1 MEINERFR
9 SFVYGAFLA
18 LIIGWLLH
26 IGKDIFIPIIF
37 SVLVGFVIVGLTRLL
52 AKVPGVGPHLS
63 IQVRYIVSALVIAVG
78 LISVVWLLFANVGR
92 AVALAPQYQDSLL
105 NSIQGIAVSLGLE
118 AEPSWKSLRQQF
130 LAQVSIQRLVG
141 GVLGSVLSIVATLI
155 VVFLYVAFLLVEQRS
170 FSAKIQNVSD
180 DPKQVAFIRQI
191 MTNING
197 KIGTYLALKTVLSV
211 MLGVL
216 TWAIMA
222 FCGMEFAV
230 FWGVLI
236 ALLNYVPYIGS
247 FLSIFLPAVFAI
259 VQFGNLNAVL
269 AVMVPLGIV
278 QFVNGNFL
286 DPYLMGNSL
295 NLSPFVILV
304 SLTIWSALWGIP
316 GAFLAVPMTAV
327 MVMIFAEFPG
337 TRPFAVML
345 SRKGDV

>member
-1 MEINERFR
+1 MINERFR
-9 SFVYGAFLA
+9 SFVHGVFLA
-18 LIIGWLLH
+18 LIIGWVLH
-26 IGKDIFIPIIF
+26 IGQDIFIPIIF
-37 SVLVGFVIVGLTRLL
+37 SVLVGFVIIGMTRML
-52 AKVPGVGPHLS
+52 AKVPGVGPRLS
-63 IQVRYIVSALVIAVG
+63 IQMRYIVSALVMAVG
-78 LISVVWLLFANVGR
+78 LVSVVWLLFANVGR

-105 NSIQGIAVSLGLE
+105 ASIQNIAVTLGLE
-118 AEPSWKSLRQQF
+118 SEPSWKSLRQQF

-141 GVLGSVLSIVATLI
+141 GTLGSVLSIVATLI

-170 FSAKIQNVSD
+170 FAAKIQNVSD

-191 MTNING
+191 ITNVNG
-197 KIGTYLALKTVLSV
+197 KIGTYLALKTLLSV
-211 MLGVL
+211 VLGIL
-216 TWAIMA
+216 SWAIMA
-222 FCGMEFAV
+222 FFGMEFAV

-247 FLSIFLPAVFAI
+247 FLSVFLPAVFAI
-259 VQFGNLNAVL
+259 VQFGNLSTVL
-269 AVMVPLGIV
+269 SVMVPLSVV

-304 SLTIWSALWGIP
+304 SLTVWSALWGIS

-337 TRPFAVML
+337 TRPFAVLL

>member
-1 MEINERFR
+1 MINERFR
-9 SFVYGAFLA
+9 SFVHGVFLA
-18 LIIGWLLH
+18 LIIGWVLH
-26 IGKDIFIPIIF
+26 IGQDIFIPIIF
-37 SVLVGFVIVGLTRLL
+37 SVLVGFVIIGMTRML
-52 AKVPGVGPHLS
+52 AKVPGVGPRLS
-63 IQVRYIVSALVIAVG
+63 IQMRYIVSALVMAVG
-78 LISVVWLLFANVGR
+78 LVSVVWLLFANVGR

-105 NSIQGIAVSLGLE
+105 ASIQNIAVTLGLE
-118 AEPSWKSLRQQF
+118 SEPSWKSLRQQF
-130 LAQVSIQRLVG
+130 IAQVSIQRLVG

-170 FSAKIQNVSD
+170 FAAKIQNVSD

-191 MTNING
+191 ITNVNG
-197 KIGTYLALKTVLSV
+197 KIGTYLALKTLLSV
-211 MLGVL
+211 VLGIL
-216 TWAIMA
+216 SWAIMA
-222 FCGMEFAV
+222 FFGMEFAV

-247 FLSIFLPAVFAI
+247 FLSVFLPAVFAI
-259 VQFGNLNAVL
+259 VQFGNLSTVL
-269 AVMVPLGIV
+269 SVMVPLSVV

-304 SLTIWSALWGIP
+304 SLTVWSALWGIS

-337 TRPFAVML
+337 TRPFAVLL

>member
-1 MEINERFR
+1 MAINERFR

-37 SVLVGFVIVGLTRLL
+37 SVLVGFVIVGLTRIL
-52 AKVPGVGPHLS
+52 AKVPGIGPHLS
-63 IQVRYIVSALVIAVG
+63 IQMRYIVSALVIAVG
-78 LISVVWLLFANVGR
+78 LVSVVWLLFANVGR

-170 FSAKIQNVSD
+170 FAAKIQNVSD
-180 DPKQVAFIRQI
+180 DPAQVAFIRQI

-197 KIGTYLALKTVLSV
+197 KIGTYLALKTLLSV

-247 FLSIFLPAVFAI
+247 FLSIFLPAVFAV

-304 SLTIWSALWGIP
+304 SLTVWSALWGIA

-345 SRKGDV
+345 SRKGEV

>member
-1 MEINERFR
+1 MAINERFR
-9 SFVYGAFLA
+9 SFVHGAFLA

-37 SVLVGFVIVGLTRLL
+37 SVLVGFVIVGLTRILG
-52 AKVPGVGPHLS
+52 KVPGIGPHLS

-78 LISVVWLLFANVGR
+78 LVSVVWLLFANVGR

-130 LAQVSIQRLVG
+130 LAQVSIQRLIG
-141 GVLGSVLSIVATLI
+141 GVLGSVMSIVATLI

-180 DPKQVAFIRQI
+180 DPNQVAFIRQI

-216 TWAIMA
+216 SWAIMA
-222 FCGMEFAV
+222 FFGMEFAV

-247 FLSIFLPAVFAI
+247 FLSVFLPAVFAV
-259 VQFGNLNAVL
+259 VQFGNLNSVL

-304 SLTIWSALWGIP
+304 SLTVWSALWGIS

-345 SRKGDV
+345 SRKGEV

>member
-1 MEINERFR
+1 MINERFR
-9 SFVYGAFLA
+9 SFVHGVFLA
-18 LIIGWLLH
+18 LIVGWVLH
-26 IGKDIFIPIIF
+26 IGQDIFIPIIF
-37 SVLVGFVIVGLTRLL
+37 SVLVGFVIIGLTRLL
-52 AKVPGVGPHLS
+52 AKVPGLRLS
-63 IQVRYIVSALVIAVG
+63 IQMRYIVSALIIAVG
-78 LISVVWLLFANVGR
+78 LVSVVWMLFANVGR

-105 NSIQGIAVSLGLE
+105 ASIQKMAITLGLE
-118 AEPSWKSLRQQF
+118 SEPSWQSLRQQF
-130 LAQVSIQRLVG
+130 LAQVSVQRLVG
-141 GVLGSVLSIVATLI
+141 GVLGSALSIVATLI

-170 FSAKIQNVSD
+170 FSAKIENISE
-180 DPKQVAFIRQI
+180 DPGQVAFIRQI
-191 MTNING
+191 ITNVNG
-197 KIGTYLALKTVLSV
+197 KIGTYLALKTLLSV
-211 MLGVL
+211 MLGVF

-222 FCGMEFAV
+222 FFGMEFAV

-259 VQFGNLNAVL
+259 LQFGNLNSVL
-269 AVMVPLGIV
+269 AVMVPLSIV
-278 QFVNGNFL
+278 QFANGNFL

-304 SLTIWSALWGIP
+304 SLTVWSALWGIS

-337 TRPFAVML
+337 TRPFAVLM

>member
-1 MEINERFR
+1 MINERFR
-9 SFVYGAFLA
+9 SFVHGVFLA
-18 LIIGWLLH
+18 LIVGWVLH
-26 IGKDIFIPIIF
+26 IGQDIFIPIIF
-37 SVLVGFVIVGLTRLL
+37 SVLVGFVIIGLTRFL
-52 AKVPGVGPHLS
+52 AKVPGLGPRLS
-63 IQVRYIVSALVIAVG
+63 IQMRYIVSALIIAVG
-78 LISVVWLLFANVGR
+78 LIGVVWMLFANVGR

-105 NSIQGIAVSLGLE
+105 NSIQSLAVTLGLE
-118 AEPSWKSLRQQF
+118 SEPSWKSLRQQF

-141 GVLGSVLSIVATLI
+141 GTLGSVLSIVATLI

-170 FSAKIQNVSD
+170 FAAKIQNISE
-180 DPKQVAFIRQI
+180 DPSQVAFIRQI
-191 MTNING
+191 ITNVNG
-197 KIGTYLALKTVLSV
+197 KIGTYLALKTLLSV

-222 FCGMEFAV
+222 FFGMEFAV

-259 VQFGNLNAVL
+259 LQFGNLNSVL
-269 AVMVPLGIV
+269 AVMVPLSVV
-278 QFVNGNFL
+278 QFANGNFL

-304 SLTIWSALWGIP
+304 SLTVWSALWGIP

-337 TRPFAVML
+337 TRPFAVLL

>member
-1 MEINERFR
+1 MINERFR
-9 SFVYGAFLA
+9 SFVHGVFLA
-18 LIIGWLLH
+18 LIIGWVLH
-26 IGKDIFIPIIF
+26 IGQDIFIPIIF
-37 SVLVGFVIVGLTRLL
+37 SVLVGFVIIGMTRML
-52 AKVPGVGPHLS
+52 AKVPVLGPRMS
-63 IQVRYIVSALVIAVG
+63 IQMRYIVSALVMAVG
-78 LISVVWLLFANVGR
+78 LVSVVWMLFANVGR

-105 NSIQGIAVSLGLE
+105 ASIQSMAVTLGLE
-118 AEPSWKSLRQQF
+118 AEPSWQSLRQQF
-130 LAQVSIQRLVG
+130 LAQVSVQRLVG
-141 GVLGSVLSIVATLI
+141 GALGSVLSIVATLI
-155 VVFLYVAFLLVEQRS
+155 VVFLYVAFLLVEQRA
-170 FSAKIQNVSD
+170 FSDKIHNISE

-191 MTNING
+191 ITNVNG
-197 KIGTYLALKTVLSV
+197 KIGTYLALKTLLSV
-211 MLGVL
+211 MLGL
-216 TWAIMA
+216 FTWAIMA

-259 VQFGNLNAVL
+259 LQFGNLNAVL
-269 AVMVPLGIV
+269 AVMVPLSIV
-278 QFVNGNFL
+278 QFANGNFL

-304 SLTIWSALWGIP
+304 SLTVWSALWGIP

-337 TRPFAVML
+337 TRPFAVLL

>member
-1 MEINERFR
+1 MINERFR
-9 SFVYGAFLA
+9 SFVHGVFLA
-18 LIIGWLLH
+18 LIIGWVLH
-26 IGKDIFIPIIF
+26 IGQDIFIPIIF
-37 SVLVGFVIVGLTRLL
+37 SVLVGFVIIGMTRLL
-52 AKVPGVGPHLS
+52 AKVPGVGPRLS
-63 IQVRYIVSALVIAVG
+63 IQMRYIVSALVMAVG
-78 LISVVWLLFANVGR
+78 LVSVAWLLFANVGR

-105 NSIQGIAVSLGLE
+105 ASIQNLAVTLGLE

-170 FSAKIQNVSD
+170 FSAKIQNISE
-180 DPKQVAFIRQI
+180 DPGQVAFIRQI
-191 MTNING
+191 ITNVNG
-197 KIGTYLALKTVLSV
+197 KIGTYLALKTLLSV
-211 MLGVL
+211 MLGVF
-216 TWAIMA
+216 TWVIMA
-222 FCGMEFAV
+222 FFGMEFAV

-259 VQFGNLNAVL
+259 LQFGNLNAVL
-269 AVMVPLGIV
+269 AVMVPLSVV

-304 SLTIWSALWGIP
+304 SLTVWSALWGIS

-337 TRPFAVML
+337 TRPFAVLL
-345 SRKGDV
+345 SRNGEV

>member
-1 MEINERFR
+1 M
-9 SFVYGAFLA
+9 
-18 LIIGWLLH
+18 
-26 IGKDIFIPIIF
+26 
-37 SVLVGFVIVGLTRLL
+37 
-52 AKVPGVGPHLS
+52 
-63 IQVRYIVSALVIAVG
+63 IAVG
-78 LISVVWLLFANVGR
+78 LISVMWLLFANIGR
-92 AVALAPQYQDSLL
+92 AMALAPQYQDSLL
-105 NSIQGIAVSLGLE
+105 NSIQGIAVTLGLE
-118 AEPSWKSLRQQF
+118 AEPSWKSLRQQL

-155 VVFLYVAFLLVEQRS
+155 VVFMYVAFLLVEQRS
-170 FSAKIQNVSD
+170 FSAKLQNVSD
-180 DPKQVAFIRQI
+180 DPNQVAFIRQI

-197 KIGTYLALKTVLSV
+197 KIGTYLALKTLLSV

-216 TWAIMA
+216 SWGIMA
-222 FCGMEFAV
+222 FFGMEFAV

-236 ALLNYVPYIGS
+236 FLLNYVPYIGS
-247 FLSIFLPAVFAI
+247 FLSVFLPAVFAI
-259 VQFGNLNAVL
+259 VQFGNLNSVL
-269 AVMVPLGIV
+269 ALMVPLGIV

-304 SLTIWSALWGIP
+304 SLTVWSALWGIS

>member
-1 MEINERFR
+1 MINERFR
-9 SFVYGAFLA
+9 SFVHGVFLA
-18 LIIGWLLH
+18 LIVGWVLH
-26 IGKDIFIPIIF
+26 IGQDIFIPIIF
-37 SVLVGFVIVGLTRLL
+37 SVLVGFVIIGMTRML
-52 AKVPGVGPHLS
+52 AKVPGVGPRLS
-63 IQVRYIVSALVIAVG
+63 IQMRYIVSALVMAVG
-78 LISVVWLLFANVGR
+78 LVSVVWLLFANVGR

-105 NSIQGIAVSLGLE
+105 ASIQNIAVTLGLE
-118 AEPSWKSLRQQF
+118 SEPSWKSLRQQF
-130 LAQVSIQRLVG
+130 IAQVSIQRLVG

-170 FSAKIQNVSD
+170 FAAKIQNVSD

-191 MTNING
+191 ITNVNG
-197 KIGTYLALKTVLSV
+197 KIGTYLALKTLLSV
-211 MLGVL
+211 VLGIL
-216 TWAIMA
+216 SWAIMA
-222 FCGMEFAV
+222 FFGMEFAV

-247 FLSIFLPAVFAI
+247 FLSVFLPAVFAI
-259 VQFGNLNAVL
+259 VQFGNLSTVL
-269 AVMVPLGIV
+269 SVMVPLSVV

-304 SLTIWSALWGIP
+304 SLTVWSALWGIS

-337 TRPFAVML
+337 TRPFAVLL

>member
-1 MEINERFR
+1 MINERFW
-9 SFVYGAFLA
+9 SFVHGVFLA
-18 LIIGWLLH
+18 LIIGWVLH
-26 IGKDIFIPIIF
+26 IGQDIFIPIIF
-37 SVLVGFVIVGLTRLL
+37 SVLVGFVIIGMTRML
-52 AKVPGVGPHLS
+52 AKVPVLGPRLS
-63 IQVRYIVSALVIAVG
+63 IQVRYIVAALIMAVG
-78 LISVVWLLFANVGR
+78 LVSVVWLLFANVGR

-105 NSIQGIAVSLGLE
+105 NSIQNLAVTLGLE
-118 AEPSWKSLRQQF
+118 SEPSWKSLRQQF

-141 GVLGSVLSIVATLI
+141 GTLGSVLSIVATLI

-170 FSAKIQNVSD
+170 FAAKIKNISD
-180 DPKQVAFIRQI
+180 DPGQVAFIRQMI
-191 MTNING
+191 TNVNG
-197 KIGTYLALKTVLSV
+197 KIGTYLALKTLLSV
-211 MLGVL
+211 VLGIL
-216 TWAIMA
+216 SWAIMA
-222 FCGMEFAV
+222 FFGMEFAV

-259 VQFGNLNAVL
+259 LQFGNLNSVL
-269 AVMVPLGIV
+269 AVMVPLSIV
-278 QFVNGNFL
+278 QFANGNFL

-304 SLTIWSALWGIP
+304 SLTVWSALWGIP

-337 TRPFAVML
+337 TRPFAVLL

>member
-1 MEINERFR
+1 MAINERFR
-9 SFVYGAFLA
+9 SFVHGAFLA

-37 SVLVGFVIVGLTRLL
+37 SVLVGFVIVGLTRILG
-52 AKVPGVGPHLS
+52 KVPGIGPHLS

-78 LISVVWLLFANVGR
+78 LVSVVWLLFANVGR

-130 LAQVSIQRLVG
+130 LAQVSIQRLIG
-141 GVLGSVLSIVATLI
+141 GVLGSVMSIVATLI

-180 DPKQVAFIRQI
+180 DPNQVAFIRQI

-216 TWAIMA
+216 SWAIMA
-222 FCGMEFAV
+222 FFGMEFAV

-247 FLSIFLPAVFAI
+247 FLSVFLPAVFAV
-259 VQFGNLNAVL
+259 VQFGNLNSVL

-304 SLTIWSALWGIP
+304 SLTVWSALWGVS

-345 SRKGDV
+345 SRKGEV